1 MYIANKV
8 RMYPNNEQIVQMIK
22 TIGCSRYVYNYF
34 LDLWNTTYKQTG
46 KGLSYTECCKAVT
59 ELKKTN
65 IWLKEPDSTALQQ
78 SVRSLSE
85 AFGSFFNH
93 KSDHPVFHKKGVK
106 DSYTTVCNYD
116 KSGNA
121 AIRVIDKHHIVLP
134 KLGVVY
140 VRGLRLFEGKILQA
154 TVTHTPT
161 DKWFVSILYECED
174 EQPMPLTNASVGL
187 DLGLKDFIILSDG
200 TKVENPAYLKK
211 LEDKLARE
219 QKILSRRREENID
232 SYVTR
237 NGKRYPV
244 YKRPL
249 SECKNYQKQKR
260 KVARIYEKIKNQ
272 RIDFEQKLSTEI
284 VKNHDVICMEDLD
297 IKSMLKDSTL
307 AKTISDVSWS
317 EFKSMLV
324 YKAQRYGRT
333 IVFVDRFYP
342 SSQTCSSCGCI
353 NSAVKDLSIRKWICP
368 HCGTEHDRDVNAACN
383 ILNEGLRLLTA

>member
-8 RMYPNNEQIVQMIK
+8 RVYPNSEQATQMIK

-78 SVRSLSE
+78 SVRSLSD
-85 AFGSFFNH
+85 AFGRFFDHNT
-93 KSDHPVFHKKGVK
+93 DHPVFHKKGVK
-106 DSYTTVCNYD
+106 DSYTTVCNCD
-116 KSGNA
+116 KSRNA
-121 AIRVIDKHHIVLP
+121 TIRVIDKHHIVLP

-161 DKWFVSILYECED
+161 GKWFVSILYECED
-174 EQPMPLTNASVGL
+174 EQPLPLTNASVGL

-237 NGKRYPV
+237 DGNRYPV

-297 IKSMLKDSTL
+297 IKSMLKDSAL
-307 AKTISDVSWS
+307 AKTISDASWS

-342 SSQTCSSCGCI
+342 SSQTCSACGCI
-353 NSAVKDLSIRKWICP
+353 NPAVKDLFVRRWICP
-368 HCGTEHDRDVNAACN
+368 HCGAEHDRDVNAAIN
-383 ILNEGLRLLTA
+383 ILHEGLRLLTA

>member
-8 RMYPNNEQIVQMIK
+8 RMYPNNQQIVQMIK

-34 LDLWNTTYKQTG
+34 LNLWNTTYKQTG
-46 KGLSYTECCKAVT
+46 KGLSYRQCQNMLPD
-59 ELKKTN
+59 LKKIN
-65 IWLKEPDSTALQQ
+65 VWLKEPDSTALQQ
-78 SVRSLSE
+78 SARSLSE
-85 AFGSFFNH
+85 AFGRFFDHNA
-93 KSDHPVFHKKGVK
+93 DHPVFHKKGIH
-106 DSYTTVCNYD
+106 DSYTSVCNYD
-116 KSGNA
+116 KNGNA
-121 AIRVIDKHHIVLP
+121 SIRVIDKHHIALP
-134 KLGVVY
+134 KLGIVY
-140 VRGLRLFEGKILQA
+140 VRRLRLFEGKVLQA
-154 TVTHTPT
+154 TVTHAPT

-174 EQPMPLTNASVGL
+174 EQPLACTNESVGV

-200 TKVENPAYLKK
+200 TKVENPAYLKR

-219 QKILSRRREENID
+219 QRILARRREENID
-232 SYVTR
+232 HYDVR
-237 NGKRYPV
+237 DGKRYPV

-297 IKSMLKDSTL
+297 IKSMLKDSAH
-307 AKTISDVSWS
+307 AKAISDASWS

-333 IVFVDRFYP
+333 IVFVDRFFP
-342 SSQTCSSCGCI
+342 SSQTCSVCGCI
-353 NSAVKDLSIRKWICP
+353 NPAVKYLSVRKWICP
-368 HCGTEHDRDVNAACN
+368 HCGAEHDRDVNAAKN